1 MTNPSTKPATR
12 GKGWDRTVI
21 QGAAS
26 GEAVRTGH
34 PDIGF
39 EHLFLGLLVNGGPA
53 ARLLMDAGVN
63 LAQARSAIDGLL
75 REDLARLGV
84 DVPLPAPQDASAAVT
99 PGLLPLAP
107 RLGELVQDCPVA
119 GGDRAL
125 LAALID
131 DQGGRVRRL
140 LDRLGANTDRIR
152 SDLDEPVDDQ
162 ESPSPPPPAGEDH
175 SAAPEEKETTQGWQY
190 ADYSLEVPVS
200 AQRLWDLV
208 GDPQRRAEWDRIA
221 ASSRLLDDGV
231 VELTR
236 KEGKTVREWIAH
248 SVPGRE
254 VTWEQEPPI
263 SDAPAQ
269 AFRIAIEPLGDHA
282 RLHLRKGLHSALRG
296 RVANRMV
303 RWFIRNDLR
312 IQAQTIAQS
321 AAS

>member
-1 MTNPSTKPATR
+1 MTNPSTKPAAR

-26 GEAVRTGH
+26 GEAVRSGH
-34 PDIGF
+34 PDVGF

-53 ARLLMDAGVN
+53 ARLLMDAGVG

-84 DVPLPAPQDASAAVT
+84 DVPLPAPQDTSGAVT
-99 PGLLPLAP
+99 PGLLALAP
-107 RLGELVQDCPVA
+107 RLGELVEDCPIA

-131 DQGGRVRRL
+131 DEGGRIRRL
-140 LDRLGANTDRIR
+140 LDRLDADTDQIR
-152 SDLDEPVDDQ
+152 RDLDEPIDDQ
-162 ESPSPPPPAGEDH
+162 ESPAPPSPVGEDY
-175 SAAPEEKETTQGWQY
+175 SAAPEERTQGWQY

-200 AQRLWDLV
+200 AERLWDLV
-208 GDPQRRAEWDRIA
+208 GDPQRRAQWDRLA
-221 ASSRLLDDGV
+221 VSSRLLDDGV

-236 KEGKTVREWIAH
+236 KEGKKVREWIAH

-263 SDAPAQ
+263 SDVPPQ
-269 AFRIAIEPLGDHA
+269 AFRIAIEPLGNHS

-296 RVANRMV
+296 RVTNRVV

-312 IQAQTIAQS
+312 IQARTIAQS